1 MGRFAGLNG
10 CEGDGNPPDL
20 GSGDTAFDSR
30 ASDCVA
36 SMARWSSGMDTGF
49 STRRHGFDPRTR
61 HPEVLHI
68 VSIRNRHY
76 VAGRVWWPFVR
87 RCSGRGCRGTT
98 PTRSRHSIGL
108 MGTVTSRDGT
118 VIGFTTV
125 GEGPPMVLVHGTTAD
140 HIRWDPVLPRLAERY
155 TVHAVDR
162 RGRGL
167 SGDGETYDI
176 RREGED
182 IAAVVDA
189 VGPGVYLVAH
199 SYGAR
204 CSLEA
209 ALLTSAIDRIV
220 LYEPPGVTPGQQ
232 VSSPDVLAAL
242 RATDDRQEILTIF
255 YRGALRQTDE
265 QIEAMRGTPVWQA
278 RLAAAHTVSRELDVV
293 ETFGIVPGRYTDID
307 VPVRLLLGTE
317 SPAYFRATAAA
328 IAAQLTDAEIVELPG
343 QAHMAINEAPELFV
357 DKVFGF

>member
-1 MGRFAGLNG
+1 
-10 CEGDGNPPDL
+10 
-20 GSGDTAFDSR
+20 
-30 ASDCVA
+30 
-36 SMARWSSGMDTGF
+36 
-49 STRRHGFDPRTR
+49 
-61 HPEVLHI
+61 
-68 VSIRNRHY
+68 
-76 VAGRVWWPFVR
+76 
-87 RCSGRGCRGTT
+87 
-98 PTRSRHSIGL
+98 

-140 HIRWDPVLPRLAERY
+140 HIRWDPVLPLLAERY

-167 SGDGETYDI
+167 SGDAETYDI

-189 VGPGVYLVAH
+189 VGPSVYLVAH

-293 ETFGIVPGRYTDID
+293 ETFGVVPGRYKDID

-317 SPAYFRATAAA
+317 SPEYFRTTAAA
-328 IAAQLTDAEIVELPG
+328 IAAQLADAEIVELPG

>member
-1 MGRFAGLNG
+1 
-10 CEGDGNPPDL
+10 
-20 GSGDTAFDSR
+20 
-30 ASDCVA
+30 
-36 SMARWSSGMDTGF
+36 
-49 STRRHGFDPRTR
+49 
-61 HPEVLHI
+61 
-68 VSIRNRHY
+68 
-76 VAGRVWWPFVR
+76 
-87 RCSGRGCRGTT
+87 
-98 PTRSRHSIGL
+98 

-140 HIRWDPVLPRLAERY
+140 HIRWDPVLPLLAERY

-167 SGDGETYDI
+167 SGDGEKYDI

-220 LYEPPGVTPGQQ
+220 LYEPPGVMPGHQ
-232 VSSPDVLAAL
+232 VSSPSTLAAL
-242 RATDDRQEILTIF
+242 RVTDDRQEILTIF
-255 YRGALRQTDE
+255 YRGALHQTDE

-293 ETFGIVPGRYTDID
+293 ETFGIAPGRYADID

-317 SPAYFRATAAA
+317 SPAYFRATATA

-357 DKVFGF
+357 DTVFGF